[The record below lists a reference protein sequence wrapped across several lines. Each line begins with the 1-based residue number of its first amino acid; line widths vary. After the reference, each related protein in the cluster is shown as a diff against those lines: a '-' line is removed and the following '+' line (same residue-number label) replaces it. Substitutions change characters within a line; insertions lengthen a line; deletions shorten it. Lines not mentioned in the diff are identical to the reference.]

1 MERNT
6 DIDKKIL
13 ISSIRNVS
21 DPKKAEEEIR
31 KENIDLS
38 ELLKISL
45 ELLETVDLMQVF
57 EKIVEGAV
65 KLIGLDTGAIYFIQN
80 DRLLLEVG
88 SPPLPADFPDE
99 FKTASLLNH
108 PHIQKAVTS
117 NSPLVINDISKEEL
131 TTEEKII
138 TGARNM
144 RSLLY
149 IPLRVQ
155 KKVVGVLILATI
167 NRNIKFNNREID
179 LCHTLSNIA
188 SLSLENSLLFEK
200 LNENVNEMEGA
211 ILRLKLFNQAIEQSP
226 VSIVIT
232 SAEGNIE
239 YVNPKFTELTGYTP
253 DEAIGKNPRIL
264 NSGFH
269 HDDYFKDLW
278 ATITSGRNWSGEFRN
293 KNKKGEYYWESA
305 VISPMVDDKGRITH
319 FIGIKEDIT
328 DKKVMLENLI
338 IAKEQAEESDKLK
351 TAFIHN
357 ISHEIRTPLNAIIGF
372 SGFLGQDDLD
382 SPTKQK
388 YVDIIYQS
396 NKHLLNIINDI
407 INISHIEAKQVE
419 VRETNTNILKIFRN
433 LDLQF
438 QVEADKKN
446 INFRTNVAIDGH
458 GPMIM
463 TDEGKL
469 VQVLSNLL
477 DNAFKFTMSGH
488 VEIGCRRKDDFL
500 EFYVEDTGIGIPDC
514 EQEKIFER
522 FYQVN
527 KAISRGYGGTGL
539 GLAISFSY
547 VELLGGKLNV
557 KSSPGD
563 GSVFSFAIPD
573 KQSVN

>member
-6 DIDKKIL
+6 DSDKNIR
-13 ISSIRNVS
+13 INSIRNVS
-21 DPKKAEEEIR
+21 DLKKAEEEII
-31 KENIDLS
+31 KDNIDLS
-38 ELLKISL
+38 ELLKITL
-45 ELLETVDLMQVF
+45 DLLETVDLMQVF
-57 EKIVEGAV
+57 KKIVEGAV
-65 KLIGLDTGAIYFIQN
+65 QLIGLDTGAIYLIQN
-80 DRLLLEVG
+80 DRLILEVG
-88 SPPLPADFPDE
+88 FPPLPADFPDE
-99 FKTASLLNH
+99 FRTASLLNH
-108 PHIQKAVTS
+108 PHIQKVATS
-117 NSPLVINDISKEEL
+117 NSPLVINDIRKEEL
-131 TTEEKII
+131 TTEEKVI
-138 TGARNM
+138 TGSRNM

-167 NRNIKFNNREID
+167 NRNFKFNNREID

-188 SLSLENSLLFEK
+188 SLSLENSFLFEK
-200 LNENVNEMEGA
+200 LNENVNELEGA
-211 ILRLKLFNQAIEQSP
+211 VLRLKLFNQAIEQSP

-232 SAEGNIE
+232 SSEGNIE

-269 HDDYFKDLW
+269 HEDYFIDLW
-278 ATITSGRNWSGEFRN
+278 ETIASGRNWSGEFRN

-305 VISPMVDDKGRITH
+305 VISPMVDDEGRITH
-319 FIGIKEDIT
+319 FIGVKEDIT
-328 DKKVMLENLI
+328 DKKIMLENLI

-372 SGFLGQDDLD
+372 SGFLGQNDLD

-388 YVDIIYQS
+388 YIDIIYQS
-396 NKHLLNIINDI
+396 NKYLLNIINDI
-407 INISHIEAKQVE
+407 INISHIEARQVE
-419 VRETNTNILKIFRN
+419 VKETNTNILKIFRN

-446 INFRTNVAIDGH
+446 LNFRTNVAIDGH
-458 GPMIM
+458 GSMIT

-469 VQVLSNLL
+469 IQVLSNLL
-477 DNAFKFTMSGH
+477 DNAFKFTMTGH
-488 VEIGCRRKDDFL
+488 VEIGCRRKDGL
-500 EFYVEDTGIGIPDC
+500 VEFYVEDTGIGIPDS

-557 KSSPGD
+557 KSSPGN

-573 KQSVN
+573 KLAVN

>member
-1 MERNT
+1 
-6 DIDKKIL
+6 
-13 ISSIRNVS
+13 
-21 DPKKAEEEIR
+21 
-31 KENIDLS
+31 
-38 ELLKISL
+38 
-45 ELLETVDLMQVF
+45 
-57 EKIVEGAV
+57 
-65 KLIGLDTGAIYFIQN
+65 
-80 DRLLLEVG
+80 
-88 SPPLPADFPDE
+88 
-99 FKTASLLNH
+99 
-108 PHIQKAVTS
+108 
-117 NSPLVINDISKEEL
+117 
-131 TTEEKII
+131 
-138 TGARNM
+138 
-144 RSLLY
+144 
-149 IPLRVQ
+149 VQ

-167 NRNIKFNNREID
+167 NRNFNFNNREID

-188 SLSLENSLLFEK
+188 SLSLENSFLFEK
-200 LNENVNEMEGA
+200 LNENVNELEGA
-211 ILRLKLFNQAIEQSP
+211 VLRLKLFNQAIEQSP

-232 SAEGNIE
+232 SSEGNIE

-269 HDDYFKDLW
+269 QDEYFKELW
-278 ATITSGRNWSGEFRN
+278 ETITSGRNWSGEFRN

-319 FIGIKEDIT
+319 FIGVKEDIT
-328 DKKVMLENLI
+328 DKKLMVENLI

-372 SGFLGQDDLD
+372 SGFLSQDELD
-382 SPTKQK
+382 SVTKQK
-388 YVDIIYQS
+388 YIDIIYQS

-407 INISHIEAKQVE
+407 INISHIEARQVE
-419 VRETNTNILKIFRN
+419 VKETKTDILKIFRN

-446 INFRTNVAIDGH
+446 INFRTNLSIDGH
-458 GPMIM
+458 GSMIM

-469 VQVLSNLL
+469 IQVLSNLL
-477 DNAFKFTMSGH
+477 DNAFKFTIEGH
-488 VEIGCRRKDDFL
+488 VEIGCRWKDGFL
-500 EFYVEDTGIGIPDC
+500 EFYVEDTGIGIPDS

-527 KAISRGYGGTGL
+527 KAISRGFGGTGL

-557 KSSPGD
+557 KSSPGN

-573 KQSVN
+573 KQSGELTP